1 MSKEQA
7 KKTIDR
13 YLTFSEEEN
22 FNILNSSSTKFKSFI
37 LEEIKDVLSNY
48 VKLDRKIYLKYIL
61 NKIYIKYDYN
71 IEIFNVF
78 ILEIM
83 QIFSTMYKH
92 KYILNKYKISYLLT
106 PYINYYLN
114 DINYIYLHKTYN
126 NHYIGIIIDLILSN
140 IVFNNKISIEVFFMN
155 NILHKYFS
163 FNIETIHLMEN
174 YYTKTC
180 NLYTNYDFIEY
191 DKQYNFFDIY
201 KYFNTKY
208 NQETND
214 LIKLYE
220 QCSNIR
226 LLWIATCIRYI
237 IYNFV

>member
-48 VKLDRKIYLKYIL
+48 DKLDRKIYLKYIL
-61 NKIYIKYDYN
+61 NKIYIKYDCN

-83 QIFSTMYKH
+83 QIFSTIYAQE
-92 KYILNKYKISYLLT
+92 YILNKYKVFYLLT

-140 IVFNNKISIEVFFMN
+140 IIFNNNISIEAFFMN
-155 NILHKYFS
+155 NILHKYIS
-163 FNIETIHLMEN
+163 FNKETIHLMEN
-174 YYTKTC
+174 YYTKTY

-201 KYFNTKY
+201 
-208 NQETND
+208 
-214 LIKLYE
+214 
-220 QCSNIR
+220 NI
-226 LLWIATCIRYI
+226 
-237 IYNFV
+237 